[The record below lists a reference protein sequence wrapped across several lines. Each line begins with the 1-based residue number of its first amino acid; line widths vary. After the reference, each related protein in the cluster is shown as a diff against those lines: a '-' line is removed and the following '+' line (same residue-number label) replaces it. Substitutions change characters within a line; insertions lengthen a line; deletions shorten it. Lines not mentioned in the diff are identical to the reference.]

1 MRIAPTGFSCIGVD
15 VSNKF
20 LEFGNFLGDKSD
32 TIYEVVGS
40 ECKNIDA
47 LVDSFL
53 DGEEGFG

>member
-1 MRIAPTGFSCIGVD
+1 M
-15 VSNKF
+15 SNKF

-40 ECKNIDA
+40 ERKNIDA
-47 LVDSFL
+47 LIDSFL